1 VDIANDIGTPIKVT
15 ADGVVVFAAF
25 DTGGYGNLVMVNHGN
40 GYLTKYGHML
50 KYIVSPGQYVKKGQ
64 VLGYLGDTGRST
76 APHLHYEVRLNGIAV
91 NPVKYLDREVA
102 LK

>member
-1 VDIANDIGTPIKVT
+1 
-15 ADGVVVFAAF
+15 
-25 DTGGYGNLVMVNHGN
+25 
-40 GYLTKYGHML
+40 
-50 KYIVSPGQYVKKGQ
+50 VKKGQ
-64 VLGYLGDTGRST
+64 VMGYLGDTGRST